1 MSTDLFDRFK
11 VIDVDTHLTEPPDVW
26 TARMP
31 TSLHDKVPHIER
43 VDGRDTWMV
52 NGESLGTPGY
62 YSMAGFDG
70 LMPLKIPETYDEI
83 APSMYDAGA
92 RLEFMD
98 SQSIWAQILYPNVGG
113 FGNGYFLRLGDREVV
128 AQCVAAYN
136 DFLSDWTAADPD
148 RLIPITAVPFWDID
162 LSLAEIER
170 CAGLGHRAVNFCNQ
184 PQDYGQ
190 PPLGHQHW
198 DPIWALAQ
206 EAGLA
211 VSFHVGGG
219 NMGTLM
225 ADEAEMGWMTNFAK
239 VSSLIFLDNMR
250 CIADLIFGGVC
261 HRFPDLQL
269 VSVESGAGWIPLP
282 SRRSTG
288 SGATAASTWSIPNTT
303 CCPASTSSA
312 RSTAASGSSR
322 PERWAPSRSSEQHP
336 LRDRLPPP
344 HLPAPRSGHSRSIPP
359 RLRPGRTRRP
369 ERRAFGQGAPRQRR
383 PGLPAGLTQSTS
395 APVR

>member
-1 MSTDLFDRFK
+1 MKTKGKPMSTDLFARFK

-31 TSLHDKVPHIER
+31 ARLHDKVPHIER
-43 VDGRDTWMV
+43 VGGRDTWMV

-70 LMPLKIPETYDEI
+70 LMPLKVPETYDEI
-83 APSMYDAGA
+83 APAMYDAGA

-98 SQSIWAQILYPNVGG
+98 AQGIWAQILYPNVGG

-136 DFLSDWTAADPD
+136 DFLSDWTAADPN
-148 RLIPITAVPFWDID
+148 RLIPITAVPFWDIE

-190 PPLGHQHW
+190 PPLGHRHW

-211 VSFHVGGG
+211 VSFHVAGG
-219 NMGTLM
+219 NMGALM

-239 VSSLIFLDNMR
+239 ASSLIFLDNMH

-261 HRFPDLQL
+261 HRFPELQL
-269 VSVESGAGWIPLP
+269 VSVESGAGWIPPALEAFDWQWRNGGVRLEHPEYDLLP
-282 SRRSTG
+282 SEYFQRQIYG
-288 SGATAASTWSIPNTT
+288 CFWFEQAGAVAAIERFPDNILYETDYPHPT
-303 CCPASTSSA
+303 C
-312 RSTAASGSSR
+312 
-322 PERWAPSRSSEQHP
+322 QHP
-336 LRDRLPPP
+336 GPATPAQYPRDYARDALGGLRDELLAKVLHDNAARVYRLN
-344 HLPAPRSGHSRSIPP
+344 
-359 RLRPGRTRRP
+359 
-369 ERRAFGQGAPRQRR
+369 
-383 PGLPAGLTQSTS
+383 
-395 APVR
+395 

>member
-1 MSTDLFDRFK
+1 MSVDLFEKFK

-31 TSLHDKVPHIER
+31 AKLHDKVPHIER
-43 VDGRDTWMV
+43 IDGRDTWMV

-70 LMPLKIPETYDEI
+70 LMPLKIPETYDQI
-83 APSMYDAGA
+83 PPSMYDPEA
-92 RLEFMD
+92 RLTFMD
-98 SQSIWAQILYPNVGG
+98 EQGIWAQILYPNVGG

-128 AQCVAAYN
+128 SQCVAAYN
-136 DFLSDWTAADPD
+136 DFLTDWTATDPD

-170 CAGLGHRAVNFCNQ
+170 CAAIGHRAINFCNQ

-190 PPLGHQHW
+190 PPLGHRHW
-198 DPIWALAQ
+198 DPIWGLAQ

-225 ADEAEMGWMTNFAK
+225 ADTAEMGWMTNFAK

-261 HRFPDLQL
+261 HRFPNLQL
-269 VSVESGAGWIPLP
+269 VSVESGAGWIPPALEAFNWQWRNGGVLLEHPEYDLLP
-282 SRRSTG
+282 SQYFERQIYGCFWFEQAGAVNAIERFPNNILYETDYPHPTCQYPGPATPAQFPREYAERALSTL
-288 SGATAASTWSIPNTT
+288 SDDLLSKVLHDNAA
-303 CCPASTSSA
+303 
-312 RSTAASGSSR
+312 RVY
-322 PERWAPSRSSEQHP
+322 
-336 LRDRLPPP
+336 RLN
-344 HLPAPRSGHSRSIPP
+344 
-359 RLRPGRTRRP
+359 
-369 ERRAFGQGAPRQRR
+369 
-383 PGLPAGLTQSTS
+383 
-395 APVR
+395 

>member
-1 MSTDLFDRFK
+1 MSTDLFERFK

-31 TSLHDKVPHIER
+31 ASLHDKVPHIER

-52 NGESLGTPGY
+52 NGESLGSPGY

-83 APSMYDAGA
+83 APSMYDADA

-136 DFLSDWTAADPD
+136 DFLCDWTSAAPD
-148 RLIPITAVPFWDID
+148 RLIPITAVPFWDIE
-162 LSLAEIER
+162 LSLSEIER
-170 CAGLGHRAVNFCNQ
+170 CAGLGHRAINFCNQ

-206 EAGLA
+206 EASLA

-239 VSSLIFLDNMR
+239 ISSLIFLDNMR

-261 HRFPDLQL
+261 HRFPELQL
-269 VSVESGAGWIPLP
+269 VSVESGAGWIPPALEAFDWQWRNGGVHLEHPEYDLLP
-282 SRRSTG
+282 SEYFKRQIYG
-288 SGATAASTWSIPNTT
+288 CFWFEQAGAVNAVERFPHNILYETDFPHPT
-303 CCPASTSSA
+303 C
-312 RSTAASGSSR
+312 
-322 PERWAPSRSSEQHP
+322 QHP
-336 LRDRLPPP
+336 GPATPAQYPRDYAEGALGGLGDDLLAKVLHDNAARVYRLD
-344 HLPAPRSGHSRSIPP
+344 
-359 RLRPGRTRRP
+359 
-369 ERRAFGQGAPRQRR
+369 
-383 PGLPAGLTQSTS
+383 
-395 APVR
+395 

>member
-1 MSTDLFDRFK
+1 MSTDLFERFK

-31 TSLHDKVPHIER
+31 ASLHDKVPHIER

-52 NGESLGTPGY
+52 NGESLGSPGY

-83 APSMYDAGA
+83 APSMYDAQA
-92 RLEFMD
+92 RLEFLD
-98 SQSIWAQILYPNVGG
+98 SQGIWAQILYPNVGG

-136 DFLSDWTAADPD
+136 DFLSDWTSAAPD

-170 CAGLGHRAVNFCNQ
+170 CAGLGHRAINFCNQ

-225 ADEAEMGWMTNFAK
+225 VDEAEMGWMTNFAK

-250 CIADLIFGGVC
+250 CIADLMFGGVC
-261 HRFPDLQL
+261 HRFPELQL
-269 VSVESGAGWIPLP
+269 VSVESGAGWIPPALEAFDWQWRNGGVHLEHPEYDLLP
-282 SRRSTG
+282 SEYFERQIYG
-288 SGATAASTWSIPNTT
+288 CFWFEQAGAVAAIERFPDNILYETDYPHPT
-303 CCPASTSSA
+303 C
-312 RSTAASGSSR
+312 
-322 PERWAPSRSSEQHP
+322 QHP
-336 LRDRLPPP
+336 GPATPAQYPRDYAEGALGGLSDELLAKVLHDNAARVYRLD
-344 HLPAPRSGHSRSIPP
+344 
-359 RLRPGRTRRP
+359 
-369 ERRAFGQGAPRQRR
+369 
-383 PGLPAGLTQSTS
+383 
-395 APVR
+395 